1 MNTVHPRKRRGIAS
15 ALVVLLAVC
24 GLTATSAAA
33 AGATPLAPHASA
45 VLSAT
50 PTYDGITAAWP
61 GDRDKDPSHAATD
74 VGGTPCW
81 SMSQDPLNRYLYV
94 DVAPNA
100 KPSGSR
106 YANVTLTYFD
116 AAATT
121 MRVEYDGSAS
131 RFQASASATL
141 DGTGTWRT
149 HTFQLD
155 GIRFLNGAN
164 SADFRVNVN
173 PANGVVPAVCFSEVE
188 VTFSDVPRLSLVDPS
203 LLLTTDDATLD
214 LGTLADSV
222 DYTLTSEVGTALRS
236 GTVTPDSAGAA
247 QIDVSD
253 LGPGYYGISFSADVL
268 GETLQREASFGIITP
283 TPAGALTEE
292 SFFGI
297 SSHFG
302 HYGTA
307 EDGLMRSLADIGY
320 GHIRGDVNWELI
332 EKTKGSYNFSG
343 YAFHAKSA
351 QALSLGMKPMGVV
364 AYRNPF
370 YDGGVTPS
378 TPDGLEA
385 FGDFA
390 AATAS
395 QYAPAIEDFSIYNEF
410 NGTGFNDGACG
421 TTASCYVDMLKASY
435 APMHAANSEVNVM
448 GPITSTIDAAWNDEF
463 FANDGIDYVDTFAT
477 NVYGYALNGQN
488 TPPEE
493 TLLVSALPGLV
504 DRVAQEAGNRDVPVW
519 ITENGWPTHAIGSTP
534 TQQAEDLVRAS
545 VLVMAA
551 GVDVYT
557 WYSALDDGTDPN
569 EREHNFG
576 IFTRPDESALG
587 VSPKPAAVAAA
598 VLIRQVTGKALQPR
612 EDVGSA
618 GIHSYPYTDGGQTT
632 RVLWAPSGDETVRVQ
647 ATGPVTVVD
656 SRGASTTLTPPS
668 SGAFLDLDGDP
679 LYLSG
684 PVTSVA
690 AVDGPQLSVA
700 ETSIVGAP
708 TTATVAMARSSLHG
722 PHAGLAA
729 SAAGAE
735 SSSFSVR
742 KGMLS
747 STLTLPASARLGAR
761 PVRVTVEDHGPGP
774 HAGTVLALLR
784 ARTTGVEQYAVSVQ
798 PRILAEGA
806 VRDQVVDVTVR
817 NDGPEPATP
826 GSVRYLVAG
835 QEGRIDAAEVIPSGG
850 TATYR
855 IDAGDPTPF
864 APQSYRITVGETAA
878 NVVRSGTATFSPI
891 ERAGSEAVTAI
902 DFGSTGSW
910 VPARGTRTGPADLGG
925 DLTVT
930 HDDEGLVLD
939 ARVTDESH
947 HGDRDASTMWQ
958 TDSIQFAVYDRAP
971 GVAGGQSVEIGA
983 ALLDS
988 GAAVRTF
995 IAPPGQGVG
1004 ATPGATAEI
1013 VRDDTAGTTRYVV
1026 HLPWSA
1032 LGFSAA
1038 PTEPFAMSFLV
1049 NDDDSGASADA
1060 RDGFLQW
1067 ASGIGTTPKNPK
1079 LFRDAQLV
1087 G

>member
-1 MNTVHPRKRRGIAS
+1 MNTVHPRRRRTVATM
-15 ALVVLLAVC
+15 VVALLAIG
-24 GLTATSAAA
+24 GLTATSAVAA
-33 AGATPLAPHASA
+33 EATPPAPHASA

-50 PTYDGITAAWP
+50 PTYSGITAAWP

-74 VGGTPCW
+74 IGGTSCW
-81 SMSQDPLNRYLYV
+81 STSQDPLNRYLYV
-94 DVAPNA
+94 DVATSA
-100 KPSGSR
+100 KPAGSR

-116 AAATT
+116 AASTT
-121 MRVEYDGSAS
+121 MRVEYDGSSS
-131 RFQASASATL
+131 RFQASPAAVL

-164 SADFRVNVN
+164 GADFRVNVS
-173 PANGVVPAVCFSEVE
+173 PSNGVVPEVCFSKVE

-222 DYTLTSEVGTALRS
+222 DYTVKSEGGAALRS
-236 GTVTPDSAGAA
+236 GTVTPDAAGAA

-253 LGPGYYGISFSADVL
+253 LGSGYYGISFSGEVL
-268 GETLQREASFGIITP
+268 GETLHREASFGIITP

-302 HYGTA
+302 HYGAA
-307 EDGLMRSLADIGY
+307 EDGLMQSLADIGY

-332 EKTKGSYNFSG
+332 EKTKGTYNFSG
-343 YAFHAKSA
+343 YAFHARSA
-351 QALSLGMKPMGVV
+351 QALSLGMQPMGVV

-370 YDGGVTPS
+370 YDDGLTPS

-390 AATAS
+390 AATAA
-395 QYAPAIEDFSIYNEF
+395 QYAPAIDDFSIYNEF
-410 NGTGFNDGACG
+410 NGTGFNDGECG
-421 TTASCYVDMLKASY
+421 TTATCYVDMLKATY
-435 APMHAANSEVNVM
+435 GPMHAANGDVNVM

-463 FANDGIDYVDTFAT
+463 FAAGGIDYIDTFAT
-477 NVYGYALNGQN
+477 NVYGYALHGAN
-488 TPPEE
+488 TPPED

-545 VLVMAA
+545 VLVQAA

-576 IFTRPDESALG
+576 IFTRPDAAALG

-598 VLIRQVTGKALQPR
+598 VLIRQVTGKTPEPR
-612 EDVGSA
+612 EDVGSP
-618 GIHSYPYTDGGQTT
+618 GIRSYPYTDGGQTT
-632 RVLWAPSGDETVRVQ
+632 RVLWAPTGDQTVRVQ

-656 SRGASTTLTPPS
+656 SRGVSTTFTAPAA
-668 SGAFLDLDGDP
+668 GAYLDLDGDP

-684 PVTSVA
+684 PVSSVVA
-690 AVDGPQLSVA
+690 AEGPQLTVA
-700 ETSIVGAP
+700 DTSIAGAP
-708 TTATVAMARSSLHG
+708 TAATVAMSRSSLHG
-722 PHAGLAA
+722 PHSGLTATT
-729 SAAGAE
+729 AGAE
-735 SSSFSVR
+735 SASFSVS
-742 KGMLS
+742 KGVLRS
-747 STLTLPASARLGAR
+747 ALTLPASARLGAR
-761 PVRVTVEDHGPGP
+761 PVRVTIEDRARGS
-774 HAGTVLALLR
+774 HAATVVGLLR
-784 ARTTGVEQYAVSVQ
+784 ARTAVVEQYAVSVQ
-798 PRILAEGA
+798 PRIVVEGSG
-806 VRDQVVDVTVR
+806 RDHVVDVTVR
-817 NDGPEPATP
+817 NDGPQPGTP
-826 GSVRYLVAG
+826 GSIRYLVAG
-835 QEGRIDAAEVIPSGG
+835 KEGEVDATEAIPAGE

-855 IDAGDPTPF
+855 VDAGDPALF
-864 APQSYRITVGETAA
+864 VPQPYRIEVGESGAA
-878 NVVRSGTATFSPI
+878 VVRAGTATFSPI
-891 ERAGSEAVTAI
+891 ERTGSEAVAAI
-902 DFGSTGSW
+902 DFGLTGTW
-910 VPARGTRTGPADLGG
+910 VSGRGTRTGPADVGG

-930 HDDEGLVLD
+930 HDDDGLVLD

-971 GVAGGQSVEIGA
+971 GTPGGQSVEIGA

-988 GAAVRTF
+988 GVAVRTF
-995 IAPPGQGVG
+995 IAPAGQAPG

-1013 VRDDTAGTTRYVV
+1013 VRDDAAGTTHYVV

-1032 LGFSAA
+1032 LGFTAA
-1038 PTEPFAMSFLV
+1038 PTEPFSMSFLV
-1049 NDDDSGASADA
+1049 NDDDSGAAADA